1 MVWVFCLNDYGPV
14 WSPSSNNSFHI
25 SNTLTDISTHFFT
38 HTNFKKFQKISNNNS
53 QTHLP
58 NGPYFTGFSYF
69 FFVGLQM
76 KFLVKR
82 ASVYELQCREGI
94 PNVLGCDFQALFSIL
109 KKIENFCF
117 FVFNLDADI
126 VIWYYFNSHVN
137 INFANYP
144 SCLAIRHF
152 PSVN

>member
-1 MVWVFCLNDYGPV
+1 MVGFYFSCEKSMLLETLSSWVYMVFFEHMNGLGFLFEWPV
-14 WSPSSNNSFHI
+14 WSPSSNNNFHI

-58 NGPYFTGFSYF
+58 NMPYF

-94 PNVLGCDFQALFSIL
+94 LNVLGCDFQALFSIL
-109 KKIENFCF
+109 KDRK
-117 FVFNLDADI
+117 
-126 VIWYYFNSHVN
+126 
-137 INFANYP
+137 
-144 SCLAIRHF
+144 
-152 PSVN
+152 SVV